1 MRIPQQR
8 LPASQRLLFWPILR
22 VRAPFRLSLTPQGF
36 QNPNH
41 SPSRTFL
48 SSKLFSLRR
57 GYRFG
62 MCRPCYKGRFC
73 RSRHSSATGPRKRAL
88 ILLAVVMFTGYLA
101 AGQTGDLGAQIAAAD
116 AALGA
121 SPGQI
126 TVSTSG
132 TISEGEVSL
141 SVGHSL
147 VCTGQTTISLN
158 AGSYLYQNS
167 HTSIKN
173 CIISATPTPIN
184 GEIQSSDTHDLE
196 LDSVTF
202 VGGGNLVYWNGV
214 TGFRI
219 SDNTV
224 VSITAS
230 DPVTKVAQGG
240 YDLTN
245 CAWGRV
251 NNLTVSSFVFP
262 AGSASYPGIL
272 ELNLSHDITISNTS
286 INYVD
291 ASFDFGGSGIQI
303 NGSSR
308 IAINGGVITHNAKM
322 DGVTTESSGQSP
334 SSDIAIIG
342 LDASYN
348 GGQGLNTA
356 APLTLG
362 DGIDIINT
370 DHVRISNCTILGSG
384 YAGNKQPGIW
394 LFLDN
399 DVEVSNCNVSDG
411 STSGIAISGSPNVH
425 LTNNTIRGN
434 QESGTFTEAQIGTG
448 TSAGSTVTWVYGVS
462 GGFSLAWIP
471 GTPFI
476 FDGVTYAVAAVTDNL
491 HIVITPPPP
500 PHPSPATWE
509 VDSINEEILGGF
521 IEDNGIG
528 LTGGQTQVGIDWADA
543 TNGAISGVTATD
555 TGIGDQIYGLELDN
569 RATATLSDDNFS
581 GNLTGGNGIYAS
593 SQYSWPSTVSFS
605 TQGVGTASTPQTVTL
620 TAGAIVVQNLLI
632 QVSGNFSETNN
643 CGTGLPAFGSCQV
656 SVTFRPANAGTSNGA
671 LTLTDGAPNSPQT
684 VSLTGTGVSQGLGL
698 SIATGGSG
706 SAIVEAGATAKY
718 SLSIGGGGMRGTV
731 ALSCRGAPKGATCNI
746 PAAETISPIQST
758 PFAVSVTTLGRTTG
772 ALRPTNFR
780 PSHWLW
786 ALAMMASIVF
796 PRVRTKRSARRH
808 LFWPTLLLLMY
819 LCSCGGAETS
829 SLGTPAGSY
838 TLAVTATVGN
848 TSEQLPLTLTVQ

>member
-8 LPASQRLLFWPILR
+8 LLAGQRLLFRPIL
-22 VRAPFRLSLTPQGF
+22 RAPFRLKRTPQGF
-36 QNPNH
+36 RNPEH
-41 SPSRTFL
+41 SRSGAVL
-48 SSKLFSLRR
+48 WSELFSLRR

-62 MCRPCYKGRFC
+62 ICRPCYKDWLC
-73 RSRHSSATGPRKRAL
+73 RWRHTSATGPTKCAL
-88 ILLAVVMFTGYLA
+88 ILLAAVMFSGYLA

-116 AALGA
+116 AALGT

-126 TVSTSG
+126 TVSASG
-132 TISEGEVSL
+132 TISEGQVSL

-147 VCTGQTTISLN
+147 VCTGQTTIFLN
-158 AGSYLYQNS
+158 PGSYLYQNS

-173 CIISATPTPIN
+173 CIISSTPTPIN
-184 GEIQSSDTHDLE
+184 GEIQSASTHDLE
-196 LDSVTF
+196 LNSVTF

-214 TGFRI
+214 KGFRI
-219 SDNTV
+219 SDNKV

-230 DPVTKVAQGG
+230 DPATNVAQGG

-245 CAWGRV
+245 CSWGQV
-251 NNLTVSSFVFP
+251 NNLTVDSFVFP
-262 AGSASYPGIL
+262 TGPASYPGIL
-272 ELNLSHDITISNTS
+272 ELNLSHDITINNAS

-303 NGSSR
+303 NGSFR
-308 IAINGGVITHNAKM
+308 IAIKGGVITHNAKM
-322 DGVTTESSGQSP
+322 DGVTSESMGTSP
-334 SSDIAIIG
+334 SSDIAIID

-370 DHVRISNCTILGSG
+370 DNVHISNCTILGSG

-394 LFLDN
+394 LFLDD

-411 STSGIAISGSPNVH
+411 STSGIAIAGSPNVH
-425 LTNNTIRGN
+425 LTNNTIRDN

-448 TSAGSTVTWVYGVS
+448 TSVGSTVTWVYGVS
-462 GGFSLAWIP
+462 GGFSLAWLP

-476 FDGVTYAVAAVTDNL
+476 FDGVTYAVASVTDNL
-491 HIVITPPPP
+491 HIVITPSPP

-509 VDSINEEILGGF
+509 VDSINEEILGGL

-543 TNGAISGVTATD
+543 TNGAISGVTATN
-555 TGIGDQIYGLELDN
+555 TGIGAQLYGLELDN
-569 RATATLSDDNFS
+569 AATATLSNDNFS
-581 GNLTGGNGIYAS
+581 GNLKGGNGIYAS
-593 SQYSWPSTVSFS
+593 SQYSWPSALSFS
-605 TQGVGTASTPQTVTL
+605 TQGVGTEGSPQTVTL
-620 TAGAIVVQNLLI
+620 TAGAIVVQSLLI
-632 QVSGNFSETNN
+632 QVSGSFSQTNN
-643 CGTGLPAFGSCQV
+643 CGAGLPAFGSCQA
-656 SVTFRPANAGTSNGA
+656 SVTFTPANAGTLNGS
-671 LTLTDGAPNSPQT
+671 LTIIDSAPNSPLT

-706 SAIVEAGATAKY
+706 SAIVVAGSTAKY
-718 SLSIGGGGMRGTV
+718 SLSIGGGGMSGAV
-731 ALSCRGAPKGATCNI
+731 ALSCSGAPRGATCDI
-746 PAAETISPIQST
+746 PAAETISPT
-758 PFAVSVTTLGRTTG
+758 RGTLFTVSVTTLPHATS
-772 ALRPTNFR
+772 ALRPSNFR

-786 ALAMMASIVF
+786 ALAVTASIVF
-796 PRVRTKRSARRH
+796 PKARTKRSPRRH
-808 LFWPTLLLLMY
+808 LIWPPLLLLMY
-819 LCSCGGAETS
+819 LCSCGGS

-838 TLAVTATVGN
+838 TLTVTATVGN

>member
-1 MRIPQQR
+1 
-8 LPASQRLLFWPILR
+8 
-22 VRAPFRLSLTPQGF
+22 
-36 QNPNH
+36 
-41 SPSRTFL
+41 
-48 SSKLFSLRR
+48 
-57 GYRFG
+57 
-62 MCRPCYKGRFC
+62 
-73 RSRHSSATGPRKRAL
+73 
-88 ILLAVVMFTGYLA
+88 MFTGYLA

-132 TISEGEVSL
+132 TISEGQVSL

-196 LDSVTF
+196 LDAVTF

-214 TGFRI
+214 SGFRI
-219 SDNTV
+219 SDNKV

-230 DPVTKVAQGG
+230 DPATQVAQSG

-251 NNLTVSSFVFP
+251 DNLTVSSFVFP
-262 AGSASYPGIL
+262 AGPASYPGIL
-272 ELNLSHDITISNTS
+272 DLNLSHDITINNTS

-322 DGVTTESSGQSP
+322 DGVTSESMGTSP

-394 LFLDN
+394 LFLDD
-399 DVEVSNCNVSDG
+399 DVEVLNCDVSNG
-411 STSGIAISGSPNVH
+411 STSGIAVAGSLNVH
-425 LTNNTIRGN
+425 LTNNTIREN

-448 TSAGSTVTWVYGVS
+448 TSAGSTVTWVTGSS
-462 GGFSLAWIP
+462 GGFAVAWP
-471 GTPFI
+471 SGTPFI
-476 FDGVTYAVAAVTDNL
+476 FDGITYAVASVTDNL
-491 HIVITPPPP
+491 HIVLTPPPP
-500 PHPSPATWE
+500 SHPSPAAWE
-509 VDSINEEILGGF
+509 VDSINEEILGGL

-543 TNGAISGVTATD
+543 TNGAISGVTATN
-555 TGIGDQIYGLELDN
+555 TGIGDQLYGLELDN
-569 RATATLSDDNFS
+569 LATATLSNDNFL
-581 GNLTGGNGIYAS
+581 GNLKGGNGIYAS
-593 SQYSWPSTVSFS
+593 SQTSSPSTILFS
-605 TQGVGTASTPQTVTL
+605 TQGVGTASMPQTVTL
-620 TAGAIVVQNLLI
+620 IAGAVVVQNLLI

-643 CGTGLPAFGSCQV
+643 CGAGLPAFGRCQV
-656 SVTFRPANAGTSNGA
+656 SVTFKPANAGTSNGA
-671 LTLTDGAPNSPQT
+671 LTLTDSAPNSPQT
-684 VSLTGTGVSQGLGL
+684 VSLTGTGVAQGLGL

-706 SAIVEAGATAKY
+706 SATVVAGATAKY
-718 SLSIGGGGMRGTV
+718 SLSIGGGGMSGAV
-731 ALSCRGAPKGATCNI
+731 VLSCSGAPKGATCNI
-746 PAAETISPIQST
+746 PATETISPTQGM
-758 PFAVSVTTLGRTTG
+758 PFAVSVTTLAHTTDS
-772 ALRPTNFR
+772 LRPTNFR

-808 LFWPTLLLLMY
+808 LFWPPLLLLMY
-819 LCSCGGAETS
+819 LCSCGGNITKT

-838 TLAVTATVGN
+838 TLTVTATVGS